1 MNLTRNLKIGTRL
14 GLGFGVLLMLIV
26 GMAAT
31 GFVGA
36 AKLFAEVKTIYE
48 DRTVPLG
55 NLATINQLMMTNRV
69 LVMDAILQPDDLEK
83 NQAQVQA
90 NAARIST
97 IWEGFM
103 ATHLTPKEAQLAQ
116 AYAPARAAFLND
128 GLLPVLTAVRSGD
141 VEGARTIYSDK
152 VVPLAQTAIGLS
164 EQLIQLQVDV
174 AAQEF
179 KLARELE
186 VLVETAMIS
195 AAAFSLLLG
204 VGLAIGITR
213 SITRPI
219 NEAVKVAG
227 TVAAGDLTSQINPSG
242 RNEVADLLR
251 ALKSMNESLVK
262 VVAEV
267 RGNAESVATASAQIA
282 QGNADLS
289 QRTEEQASALEETS
303 ASMEQMGSS
312 ANQNADNARQANQ
325 LASSASTVAR
335 QGGSVVGQVVQ
346 TMRDINDSSRKISDI
361 IGVIDGIA
369 FQTNILALN
378 AAVEAARA
386 GEQGR
391 GFAVVAAEVRNLAQR
406 SAEAAKEIKGLI
418 GASVERVEQGTA
430 LVDQAGTTMHE
441 IVSSIQRV
449 SDIVGEISSSSVE
462 QSAGVGQV
470 GEAISQMDQ
479 TTQQNAALV
488 EESAAAA
495 ASLNRQAQLL
505 VQAVEH
511 FRLSGSSARTDR
523 SFRPDAAHAA
533 TPETARV

>member
-36 AKLFAEVKTIYE
+36 AKLFAEVETIYE

-69 LVMDAILQPDDLEK
+69 LVMDAILQPDDLGK

-141 VEGARTIYSDK
+141 VEDARTIYSDK

-219 NEAVKVAG
+219 NEAVKVAE

-335 QGGSVVGQVVQ
+335 QGGTVVGQVVQ

-391 GFAVVAAEVRNLAQR
+391 GFAVVAGEVRTLAQR
-406 SAEAAKEIKGLI
+406 SAQAAKEIKSLI
-418 GASVERVEQGTA
+418 EASVHKVETGATLVNTA
-430 LVDQAGTTMHE
+430 GSAMTE
-441 IVSSIQRV
+441 
-449 SDIVGEISSSSVE
+449 IVGEVKRVADLIGEISAATRE
-462 QSAGVGQV
+462 QSTGIGHIGSAVAQL
-470 GEAISQMDQ
+470 DQ
-479 TTQQNAALV
+479 STQQNAALV
-488 EESAAAA
+488 EQMASAA
-495 ASLNRQAQLL
+495 STLNQQAHGLVESVAVFRVGNGAGAHRHSSGALL
-505 VQAVEH
+505 GA
-511 FRLSGSSARTDR
+511 
-523 SFRPDAAHAA
+523 
-533 TPETARV
+533 